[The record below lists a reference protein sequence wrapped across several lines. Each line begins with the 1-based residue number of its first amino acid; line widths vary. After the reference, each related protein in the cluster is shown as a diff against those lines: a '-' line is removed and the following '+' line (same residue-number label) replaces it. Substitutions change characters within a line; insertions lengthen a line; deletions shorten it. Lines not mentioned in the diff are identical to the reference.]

1 MSGRCY
7 AEDLPSEQWTGRAAC
22 SKPIPEGDRL
32 VFDAILRRRIDPP
45 VDRLASALASLG
57 VPANAVTV
65 AGLVIGLGAAVAIAL
80 GSPLAG
86 LGLILTSRLCDGL
99 DGAIAKRTRP
109 TDLGGYLDIV
119 FDFVF
124 YGAIPLAFAV
134 LDQTQNAL
142 PAAVLLLTFYANG
155 ASFLA
160 YAILAE
166 KREITTQVRGK
177 KTFFFTT
184 GLAEASETIIAFCLF
199 CLFPAWFP
207 VIAYVFAAMTAWTF
221 VARVWLAVRT
231 FG

>member
-1 MSGRCY
+1 M
-7 AEDLPSEQWTGRAAC
+7 
-22 SKPIPEGDRL
+22 
-32 VFDAILRRRIDPP
+32 
-45 VDRLASALASLG
+45 
-57 VPANAVTV
+57 
-65 AGLVIGLGAAVAIAL
+65 
-80 GSPLAG
+80 
-86 LGLILTSRLCDGL
+86 
-99 DGAIAKRTRP
+99 AKQTRP

-124 YGAIPLAFAV
+124 YGAIPLGFAV
-134 LDQTQNAL
+134 LDPARNAL

-166 KREITTQVRGK
+166 KRQITTDVRGK
-177 KTFFFTT
+177 KSFFFTT

-207 VIAYVFAAMTAWTF
+207 VIGSVFAAMTAWTCA
-221 VARVWLAVRT
+221 ARIWLAVKT

>member
-1 MSGRCY
+1 M
-7 AEDLPSEQWTGRAAC
+7 L
-22 SKPIPEGDRL
+22 
-32 VFDAILRRRIDPP
+32 DAVLRRRIDPP
-45 VDRLASALASLG
+45 VERLATRLVAAG
-57 VPANAVTV
+57 VGANAVTA
-65 AGLVIGLGAAVAIAL
+65 AGLVIGLAAALAIAL
-80 GSPLAG
+80 GAPLVG
-86 LGLILTSRLCDGL
+86 LVLILLSRLCDGL
-99 DGAIAKRTRP
+99 DGAIAKKTRP

-124 YGAIPLAFAV
+124 YGAIPLGFAV
-134 LDQTQNAL
+134 LDPAQNAL

-166 KREITTQVRGK
+166 KRKIATEVRGTK
-177 KTFFFTT
+177 SFFFST

-207 VIAYVFAAMTAWTF
+207 VIALVFAAMTAWTCA
-221 VARVWLAVRT
+221 ARIWLAVRT

>member
-1 MSGRCY
+1 M
-7 AEDLPSEQWTGRAAC
+7 
-22 SKPIPEGDRL
+22 
-32 VFDAILRRRIDPP
+32 RRRIDPP
-45 VDRLASALASLG
+45 VERLAARFVAWG
-57 VPANAVTV
+57 VGANTVTV
-65 AGLVIGLGAAVAIAL
+65 AGLGIGLLGAVAIASGAVL
-80 GSPLAG
+80 
-86 LGLILTSRLCDGL
+86 LGLFLLLASRLCDGL
-99 DGAIAKRTRP
+99 DGAIAKKTQP

-134 LDQTQNAL
+134 LDPASNAV

-166 KREITTQVRGK
+166 KRRITTDVRGRK
-177 KTFFFTT
+177 AFFFTT

-207 VIAYVFAAMTAWTF
+207 VIAYGFAAMTAWTF
-221 VARVWLAVRT
+221 AARVWLAVRT

>member
-1 MSGRCY
+1 M
-7 AEDLPSEQWTGRAAC
+7 L
-22 SKPIPEGDRL
+22 
-32 VFDAILRRRIDPP
+32 DAILRRRIDPP
-45 VDRLASALASLG
+45 VERLAARLVSYGLG
-57 VPANAVTV
+57 ANAVTV
-65 AGLVIGLGAAVAIAL
+65 AGLAIGIGAAAAIAL

-86 LGLILTSRLCDGL
+86 LVLILVSRLCDGL
-99 DGAIAKRTRP
+99 DGAIAKQTRP
-109 TDLGGYLDIV
+109 TDLGGYLDIT

-124 YGAIPLAFAV
+124 YGAIPLGFAA
-134 LDQTQNAL
+134 LDPAENAL

-160 YAILAE
+160 YAVLAE
-166 KREITTQVRGK
+166 KRQITTDVRGK
-177 KTFFFTT
+177 KSFFFST

-221 VARVWLAVRT
+221 VTRVWLAVKT